1 MRPPIRRRTG
11 CVLFKFHFT
20 NCTTRVHLRANAL
33 LAAHVLHFEYVY
45 QTTRQEQRRGGRGR
59 VSAGYAVGKA
69 RGKYWKPRTSRP
81 VGPGH
86 FSLLCVSF
94 VRVTSYACTR
104 VPHVGVRARAR
115 APPLLK
121 KEETVTLCT
130 AQYSI
135 S

>member
-1 MRPPIRRRTG
+1 MRPPIRRRSV

-20 NCTTRVHLRANAL
+20 NCTTRAHLRANAL
-33 LAAHVLHFEYVY
+33 PAAHVLRSEYVY
-45 QTTRQEQRRGGRGR
+45 QTTRQEWVGSRELG
-59 VSAGYAVGKA
+59 VSAEYAVGKA

-104 VPHVGVRARAR
+104 VPRHVSVRA
-115 APPLLK
+115 AP
-121 KEETVTLCT
+121 ESRRC
-130 AQYSI
+130 
-135 S
+135 